1 MENKKSVVEQVKDL
15 LFSSEDSKQDFVE
28 VKTSEGV
35 ILNISVMEAEG
46 TIEVVSEDGLSLA
59 PIGEY
64 VIEDGSIIVVGVE
77 GVISEIKEATEEEVV
92 EEEEMAVEVVEDV
105 IDTDTPKEEESSL
118 EARLDALEETI
129 NSKFE
134 SIFDKFAKVN
144 EAQAL
149 ELDELKANFSA
160 FKSEPIEDEI
170 KISKSDVKSNKFAT
184 LGNIRRNK

>member
-1 MENKKSVVEQVKDL
+1 
-15 LFSSEDSKQDFVE
+15 
-28 VKTSEGV
+28 
-35 ILNISVMEAEG
+35 
-46 TIEVVSEDGLSLA
+46 
-59 PIGEY
+59 
-64 VIEDGSIIVVGVE
+64 
-77 GVISEIKEATEEEVV
+77 
-92 EEEEMAVEVVEDV
+92 MAVEVVEDV